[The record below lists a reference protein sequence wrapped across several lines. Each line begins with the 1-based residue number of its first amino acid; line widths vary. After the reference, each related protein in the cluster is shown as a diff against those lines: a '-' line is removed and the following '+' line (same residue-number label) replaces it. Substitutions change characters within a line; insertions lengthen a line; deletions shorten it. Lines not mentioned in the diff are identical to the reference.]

1 MENALDATSPIAFR
15 RARPGRKQ
23 QLEATSAKSPP
34 HTLSSYSFPGLRR
47 ARPECRKVK
56 GEPLDFTCFPRT
68 DIYMKGSL
76 ATDWV

>member
-1 MENALDATSPIAFR
+1 MVQVRSLIESGRISYALGLRSQF
-15 RARPGRKQ
+15 GRKQ
-23 QLEATSAKSPP
+23 F
-34 HTLSSYSFPGLRR
+34 HFRR
-47 ARPECRKVK
+47 VYLECRKVK